1 MNGGGRGASV
11 RGGASASGGE
21 GGGGNRDS
29 RQQQQ
34 QQQNRGRPSA
44 MANSGGGG
52 GRGGREKPQKS
63 VRVVSGGRGKGSN
76 GMKKPP
82 STRDKALMD
91 LAKQAPV
98 QGGGGESGK
107 GRSGNGGQQRDRDK
121 TTISL
126 SRGAGGAGGGGV
138 GGGGQRLKK
147 VTPKSPKPK
156 MKDMVPGG
164 RIQQPLSG
172 DQVDV
177 PTYVRQRLHFQ
188 GVLGRGAF
196 GVVYLC
202 TFKGGT
208 SGGGEK
214 NKMKRNDQVAVKTVH
229 MDGDYGVIKKMGRML
244 AIQQQLANEK
254 HPDIAHLIEAY
265 MVRTE
270 AGHMLL
276 CKGGR
281 EREMAGVL
289 LSFFYREG
297 ESGLQE

>member
-1 MNGGGRGASV
+1 MSKLPEAASEV
-11 RGGASASGGE
+11 VAVGTGFV
-21 GGGGNRDS
+21 
-29 RQQQQ
+29 Q
-34 QQQNRGRPSA
+34 PV
-44 MANSGGGG
+44 
-52 GRGGREKPQKS
+52 KKS
-63 VRVVSGGRGKGSN
+63 VPYNRRRPGPLN
-76 GMKKPP
+76 
-82 STRDKALMD
+82 
-91 LAKQAPV
+91 
-98 QGGGGESGK
+98 
-107 GRSGNGGQQRDRDK
+107 
-121 TTISL
+121 
-126 SRGAGGAGGGGV
+126 GGV
-138 GGGGQRLKK
+138 GGGGQRSKK
-147 VTPKSPKPK
+147 VAPKSPKPK

-177 PTYVRQRLHFQ
+177 PAYVRQRLHFQ

-208 SGGGEK
+208 NGGGEK

-270 AGHMLL
+270 AGTYG
-276 CKGGR
+276 CVRGDERGR
-281 EREMAGVL
+281 WRVVYVVVL
-289 LSFFYREG
+289 NREG
-297 ESGLQE
+297 E